1 MSKKEKRWRVF
12 YKFMYIFFYGFIL
25 PFALLMFFLGEDKF
39 PYTLLPFA
47 LGLPVMKSNHIQR
60 IREKEQTY

>member
-12 YKFMYIFFYGFIL
+12 YKVMYVFFYGFIIPL
-25 PFALLMFFLGEDKF
+25 SLLLFFMGEEKF
-39 PYTLLPFA
+39 PYTLLPVA
-47 LGLPVMKSNHIQR
+47 VGLPLMKSNHIQR